1 LPRIQSFF
9 HLPVSWTFA
18 LVMLPILWA
27 APAVAQHT
35 VVQDAGGGR
44 KMELHY
50 NAAGQV
56 TETRTL
62 GPDGQLLQKNVLEY
76 TPGGYVPQ
84 TDSTSYWP
92 KGQVHKIARNTYD
105 DNANFTGEFIQIFDE
120 SGKQVGGHRLTHD
133 PQTGVYQ
140 CNEWNIAAQDYKVM
154 ECPAGEES
162 SGTPEVAK
170 KFTQDEVMQQLQRAR
185 QGASQEQKA
194 GTTSATPVQSS
205 PATNMKEVGLILPA
219 QIRPGQRVSG
229 SVVEDPSKYEGM
241 PEVMVTRVTLPFQS
255 SGAGSTLA
263 GWVIEV
269 SGEPPQ
275 AADGPIALT
284 IPPGQVELAFAF
296 HPAGNPGALISKAIS
311 TPHSPG
317 AKGKAPTSYQAPAI
331 CLKDQLCVVRGP
343 FSGDSSKAFAA
354 FEERPAKIVAETADA
369 AFLAVPDAT
378 GPGPRP
384 LILAEGLKLMAFPMV
399 VGRLSFRP
407 DGRTLKTGDQQLM
420 YSTLEG
426 PEELPD
432 AEWRPGNYPASN
444 LAQAQ
449 KLVPGFQMPRAG
461 RERNEEREAE
471 EKRASKEK
479 QAGQKGDTEENEGGQ
494 ILLVIKNPTAQQV
507 TFRESKDGVYIFHL
521 TADSFKM
528 GEFKYKFVV
537 EAKQAGNFDLQAY
550 VVPFLA
556 PVTGQQFPLAATAS
570 GK

>member
-1 LPRIQSFF
+1 
-9 HLPVSWTFA
+9 
-18 LVMLPILWA
+18 
-27 APAVAQHT
+27 
-35 VVQDAGGGR
+35 
-44 KMELHY
+44 
-50 NAAGQV
+50 
-56 TETRTL
+56 
-62 GPDGQLLQKNVLEY
+62 
-76 TPGGYVPQ
+76 
-84 TDSTSYWP
+84 
-92 KGQVHKIARNTYD
+92 
-105 DNANFTGEFIQIFDE
+105 
-120 SGKQVGGHRLTHD
+120 
-133 PQTGVYQ
+133 
-140 CNEWNIAAQDYKVM
+140 
-154 ECPAGEES
+154 
-162 SGTPEVAK
+162 
-170 KFTQDEVMQQLQRAR
+170 
-185 QGASQEQKA
+185 
-194 GTTSATPVQSS
+194 
-205 PATNMKEVGLILPA
+205 
-219 QIRPGQRVSG
+219 
-229 SVVEDPSKYEGM
+229 
-241 PEVMVTRVTLPFQS
+241 
-255 SGAGSTLA
+255 
-263 GWVIEV
+263 
-269 SGEPPQ
+269 
-275 AADGPIALT
+275 
-284 IPPGQVELAFAF
+284 
-296 HPAGNPGALISKAIS
+296 
-311 TPHSPG
+311 
-317 AKGKAPTSYQAPAI
+317 
-331 CLKDQLCVVRGP
+331 
-343 FSGDSSKAFAA
+343 
-354 FEERPAKIVAETADA
+354 
-369 AFLAVPDAT
+369 
-378 GPGPRP
+378 
-384 LILAEGLKLMAFPMV
+384 MAFPMV